1 MVACFAD
8 GSCSSAADTRT
19 EVEAGPR
26 SQRHYGQ
33 QLRQSCPHH
42 RGRTSDSAGI
52 ELDSYSCLRTAIL
65 EHRSLLH
72 GRVHHPLPY
81 SSTCSSYLRYPL
93 HFLHYSAF
101 LRNSII
107 LLLLEC
113 QRKEAANR
121 LRTCSDPV
129 AQSLPPRSLRDSS

>member
-19 EVEAGPR
+19 EAEAGLH
-26 SQRHYGQ
+26 SQRRYGQ

-65 EHRSLLH
+65 GHRLLLH
-72 GRVHHPLPY
+72 GRVHHPLPC
-81 SSTCSSYLRYPL
+81 SSACSSYLRYPL
-93 HFLHYSAF
+93 HFLDYSTF
-101 LRNSII
+101 LRNSMI
-107 LLLLEC
+107 LLLLKC
-113 QRKEAANR
+113 QRKEAANH
-121 LRTCSDPV
+121 LQTCSDPM
-129 AQSLPPRSLRDSS
+129 AQSLPPRSLHDSS